1 MKLSQ
6 LFTGSLNTEDTV
18 HTAQTQSA
26 RNVADINRQ
35 IRSLIPG
42 QTIRGEILSREGGEI
57 QLRLS
62 EDLILNARVDQS
74 IHLEQGQSVTFEVK
88 NNGSTL
94 SLSPLFTNVASDV
107 NILKALDMAGLPVN
121 DTSVDMTKQLM
132 EGGLPVNRSFLQQV
146 YREINSFPEGEVTD
160 VVGLHKLEMPVNQE
174 NMQQMAS
181 YRNLNYQLITGL
193 NDILDNLPV
202 AVNSMLEKG
211 DIENAENLYRQ
222 LFRMAAEGDAFL
234 SETTAEVEGESTEA
248 MSVQTQNAAPD
259 AVTDELLS
267 GTETVRIPYDKT
279 ETEILIL
286 SPETRSALTD
296 GLSQALNRLQLPTQD
311 EESLTAQI
319 QRLEQGEMSKTEFFD
334 MAQKLLGASVK
345 TRDGALILQNI
356 FGGKEFRSVLTDR
369 LISLWTLQPEE
380 VAQQE
385 KVENLYRRLDRQLK
399 GLTRALESAG
409 QQETSAYRAVTN
421 VSKNVDFLNQINQM
435 YTYVQLP
442 LRLRETSTHG
452 DLYVYTNKRS
462 LAESDGKVSALL
474 HLDMENLGPLDVYV
488 TLQNEKVSTKFSV
501 ADEEILNFMEAHMD
515 LLTER
520 LQKRGYDCS
529 YTVNVGNAGGR
540 ENSGGLGP
548 LLGQDRGVMLSQYA
562 FDVRT

>member
-6 LFTGSLNTEDTV
+6 LFTGSLNTEETV

-234 SETTAEVEGESTEA
+234 PETTAEVEGESTEA

-286 SPETRSALTD
+286 SPETRRALTD

-311 EESLTAQI
+311 EEILTAQI

>member
-6 LFTGSLNTEDTV
+6 LFTGSLNTEETV

-121 DTSVDMTKQLM
+121 ETSVDMTKQLM

-286 SPETRSALTD
+286 SPETRGALTD

-311 EESLTAQI
+311 EEILTAQI

>member
-6 LFTGSLNTEDTV
+6 LFTGSLNTEETV

-202 AVNSMLEKG
+202 AVTSMLEKG
-211 DIENAENLYRQ
+211 NRANAENLYRQ
-222 LFRMAAEGDAFL
+222 LCRMAAEGHVSFP
-234 SETTAEVEGESTEA
+234 ETTPEVEGESTEA

-311 EESLTAQI
+311 EEILTAQI

>member
-121 DTSVDMTKQLM
+121 ETSVDMTKQLM